1 MLYQIHE
8 ILTLPG
14 VVVQLI
20 VDEVPSSVIFNASYS
35 TDAFMFTIGAV
46 SMYIKIS
53 INAMYVCRSV
63 ILCDFTTYV
72 CDFVLFWHVW

>member
-1 MLYQIHE
+1 MYKPTMVISSVYNTHVSAKANTT
-8 ILTLPG
+8 TLPG

-46 SMYIKIS
+46 RTYRMYI
-53 INAMYVCRSV
+53 
-63 ILCDFTTYV
+63 
-72 CDFVLFWHVW
+72 